1 MKYLSGQVAPDDDA
15 GGELSGH
22 LVRTVGLVPRVAAD
36 AALAAIL
43 GLDLGGG
50 NVMNFVKWFANF
62 LVKKTK
68 FLTHIIYL
76 RSYTNAEKM
85 IGFP

>member
-50 NVMNFVKWFANF
+50 QCYEFCKMVRQFFG
-62 LVKKTK
+62 
-68 FLTHIIYL
+68 
-76 RSYTNAEKM
+76 EKNLS
-85 IGFP
+85 F